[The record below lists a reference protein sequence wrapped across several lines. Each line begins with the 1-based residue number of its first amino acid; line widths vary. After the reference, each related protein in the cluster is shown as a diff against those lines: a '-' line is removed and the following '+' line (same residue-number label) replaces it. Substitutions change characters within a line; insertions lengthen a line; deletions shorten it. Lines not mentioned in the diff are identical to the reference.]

1 MIWVPPLVW
10 LLMRVRLHEQQL
22 FKTCLWLS
30 FLFTSPKYDQVLLWS
45 QTYVSVSVWAIEGK
59 YKISSTPWHTHI
71 STHLAFYDR
80 NMQFHLG
87 LMLPL
92 WGRICK
98 WNTNE
103 LKVFSL
109 WELINQGA
117 PLLHIYIFL
126 KSSQGSPVTNY
137 SAFPGQL
144 HWTSAPLS
152 SSEHHTCIFAPF
164 IFSRVL
170 QAKGSSSERGYK
182 RKQGKS
188 ENEGGGRNRRQNREK
203 DFFKKW
209 STEKDKLEAYRW

>member
-1 MIWVPPLVW
+1 
-10 LLMRVRLHEQQL
+10 
-22 FKTCLWLS
+22 
-30 FLFTSPKYDQVLLWS
+30 
-45 QTYVSVSVWAIEGK
+45 
-59 YKISSTPWHTHI
+59 
-71 STHLAFYDR
+71 
-80 NMQFHLG
+80 MQFQLG
-87 LMLPL
+87 LTLPL
-92 WGRICK
+92 WGWICK
-98 WNTNE
+98 WYTNE

-170 QAKGSSSERGYK
+170 QAKGSSRERRTRGN
-182 RKQGKS
+182 RRSQRAR
-188 ENEGGGRNRRQNREK
+188 EEGEIDRRQNRESDKKKVCCRKK
-203 DFFKKW
+203 DALEGCPEVVVLLNNNQK
-209 STEKDKLEAYRW
+209 ST

>member
-1 MIWVPPLVW
+1 M
-10 LLMRVRLHEQQL
+10 
-22 FKTCLWLS
+22 K
-30 FLFTSPKYDQVLLWS
+30 
-45 QTYVSVSVWAIEGK
+45 WAN
-59 YKISSTPWHTHI
+59 
-71 STHLAFYDR
+71 FYDR

-87 LMLPL
+87 LTLPL

-98 WNTNE
+98 WDTNE

-170 QAKGSSSERGYK
+170 QAEGYSRERRTEGYRGSQRARAAGETESGVLQGERCIGGKYRCIYQKIRESEVK
-182 RKQGKS
+182 
-188 ENEGGGRNRRQNREK
+188 
-203 DFFKKW
+203 
-209 STEKDKLEAYRW
+209 

>member
-1 MIWVPPLVW
+1 MRWDF
-10 LLMRVRLHEQQL
+10 LL
-22 FKTCLWLS
+22 FWTCL
-30 FLFTSPKYDQVLLWS
+30 LFFWGPKSLENQIWLWS
-45 QTYVSVSVWAIEGK
+45 HTYVSVGAIEWK
-59 YKISSTPWHTHI
+59 YKICPPNTHTQRHTH
-71 STHLAFYDR
+71 LPFYDR
-80 NMQFHLG
+80 NMPFHLG

-92 WGRICK
+92 WGCICK

-170 QAKGSSSERGYK
+170 QAKGFSSERGA
-182 RKQGKS
+182 RGKQGKS
-188 ENEGGGRNRRQNREK
+188 ENEGGGRNWRQNREK
-203 DFFKKW
+203 D
-209 STEKDKLEAYRW
+209 

>member
-1 MIWVPPLVW
+1 
-10 LLMRVRLHEQQL
+10 
-22 FKTCLWLS
+22 
-30 FLFTSPKYDQVLLWS
+30 
-45 QTYVSVSVWAIEGK
+45 
-59 YKISSTPWHTHI
+59 
-71 STHLAFYDR
+71 
-80 NMQFHLG
+80 MQFHLG
-87 LMLPL
+87 LTLPL

-98 WNTNE
+98 WDTNE

-170 QAKGSSSERGYK
+170 HAEGFSWERRTRGSTGEVRERGRREGETEDENGWLK
-182 RKQGKS
+182 RCAA
-188 ENEGGGRNRRQNREK
+188 GGDTVDGYL
-203 DFFKKW
+203 DMVVFFKVC
-209 STEKDKLEAYRW
+209 

>member
-1 MIWVPPLVW
+1 MKDIWLIING
-10 LLMRVRLHEQQL
+10 E
-22 FKTCLWLS
+22 
-30 FLFTSPKYDQVLLWS
+30 TSLEFYHDHT
-45 QTYVSVSVWAIEGK
+45 QTYFSLGSRGEIWNKPI
-59 YKISSTPWHTHI
+59 
-71 STHLAFYDR
+71 YDR
-80 NMQFHLG
+80 NMQFLLG
-87 LMLPL
+87 LTLPL

-170 QAKGSSSERGYK
+170 QAKGSSREMGTRGNG
-182 RKQGKS
+182 RSQGTRA
-188 ENEGGGRNRRQNREK
+188 EGETDRRQNRE
-203 DFFKKW
+203 W
-209 STEKDKLEAYRW
+209 WE

>member
-1 MIWVPPLVW
+1 MKGWLTINVQAPHFTMITHTNI
-10 LLMRVRLHEQQL
+10 RVG
-22 FKTCLWLS
+22 
-30 FLFTSPKYDQVLLWS
+30 
-45 QTYVSVSVWAIEGK
+45 AIGRNMK
-59 YKISSTPWHTHI
+59 QAHFH
-71 STHLAFYDR
+71 DR
-80 NMQFHLG
+80 NLQFHLG
-87 LMLPL
+87 LTLPL

-170 QAKGSSSERGYK
+170 QAKGSSREWERARGEDR

-188 ENEGGGRNRRQNREK
+188 ESEGGGRKRQK
-203 DFFKKW
+203 AK
-209 STEKDKLEAYRW
+209 

>member
-1 MIWVPPLVW
+1 
-10 LLMRVRLHEQQL
+10 
-22 FKTCLWLS
+22 
-30 FLFTSPKYDQVLLWS
+30 
-45 QTYVSVSVWAIEGK
+45 
-59 YKISSTPWHTHI
+59 
-71 STHLAFYDR
+71 
-80 NMQFHLG
+80 MQFHLG

-203 DFFKKW
+203 DFLKSGAQRKINW
-209 STEKDKLEAYRW
+209 RHIGGSAVK